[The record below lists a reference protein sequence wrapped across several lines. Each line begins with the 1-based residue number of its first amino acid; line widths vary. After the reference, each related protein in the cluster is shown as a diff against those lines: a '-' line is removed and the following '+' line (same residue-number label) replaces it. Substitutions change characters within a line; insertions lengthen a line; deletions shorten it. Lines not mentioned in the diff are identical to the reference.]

1 VQELMRNGRPEHVF
15 YFEFLAGERR
25 QPSCSSER
33 EDDALYEPS
42 ADPSDPDV
50 PRPAASYV
58 WGGEAGALSG
68 GCGEPLSSPLGA
80 GDRALVVTW
89 SAPGPTGGW
98 SLPALIDGCTTRAGD
113 STSTF
118 IP

>member
-1 VQELMRNGRPEHVF
+1 MRDGRPEHVF
-15 YFEFLAGERR
+15 YFGFLAGERR
-25 QPSCSSER
+25 QPSCSAER

-42 ADPSDPDV
+42 AEASDPDV

-58 WGGEAGALSG
+58 WGGRAGALSG
-68 GCGEPLSSPLGA
+68 GCSEPLSPPAAAAGRPAAVAWPGA
-80 GDRALVVTW
+80 GA
-89 SAPGPTGGW
+89 SGGW
-98 SLPALIDGCTTRAGD
+98 SLPVLVDGCTTLAGD